1 MRLFSIRNS
10 PMLPSLW
17 PDAAVL
23 GGRMLQNIRE
33 HSQGWIAKVIIGVI
47 ILLMALTGF
56 EAIIRAGSH
65 QGAVALVNGEEIRQ
79 TDLNQAVE
87 MQRRSLAQRLGPN
100 FDPALLDEKRLRDAA
115 LKALIERELLLQD
128 AKSNKF
134 AFSEAA
140 LDQLILQTPEF
151 QVDGQFN
158 AQRFDQTIAQM
169 GYSRLQFREMLKQ
182 EMLMGQLRAGIA
194 GTGFVTDAELNAF
207 AALERQTRDFA
218 THVVKADASKVAVT
232 NDELQ
237 GYYNDHR
244 SEFMTPD
251 QVVIDYIELKKS
263 AFADK
268 AQVKQEDLQALYQS
282 ETANL
287 SEQRNAAHILIEVN
301 DKVNDEQAKA
311 KIDEIKARLD
321 KGEDFAA
328 LAKKFSQD
336 PGSANKGG
344 ELGYAGRG
352 VYDPAFEEA
361 LYGLNKGDVS
371 APVHSTFGWHLIK
384 LLGVQ
389 EAKVPSLESMKP
401 RLEAE
406 LKAREA
412 DRLFVEAI
420 RNLESAAFE
429 ASDLSQPAQEQGLK
443 VQTSK
448 PFGREGG
455 EEGVIA
461 NRQVVQAAFS
471 PEVLEDGAN
480 SNAIQL
486 DDETAVILRVKEH
499 RKPAQQSFDDVK
511 DNIRSTLTKQK
522 IAETA
527 RQQGETLIADLKAG
541 KANTIKD
548 WKVIEAATRNQEG
561 VDPVVLQQVF
571 RMNKPGDNSKPT
583 YAGVNLADGTYMVIR
598 LTGVSVPQGTFTDEE
613 KAMYRRFLSSR
624 SGQEDFAAYRRA
636 LESRAEIKNL

>member
-1 MRLFSIRNS
+1 
-10 PMLPSLW
+10 
-17 PDAAVL
+17 
-23 GGRMLQNIRE
+23 MLQNIRE
-33 HSQGWIAKVIIGVI
+33 HSQGWIAKVIIGFI

-56 EAIIRAGSH
+56 EAIIRASSH

-100 FDPALLDEKRLRDAA
+100 FDPALLDEKRLRDTA
-115 LKALIERELLLQD
+115 LKALIERELLLHD
-128 AKSNKF
+128 AKENNF
-134 AFSEAA
+134 MFSEAA
-140 LDQLILQTPEF
+140 LDQLMLQTPEF
-151 QVDGQFN
+151 QVDGKFN

-218 THVVKADASKVAVT
+218 VHTVKADAVKVSVSD
-232 NDELQ
+232 DELQ

-263 AFADK
+263 NFADK
-268 AQVKQEDLQALYQS
+268 AQIKPEDIQSLYTS
-282 ETANL
+282 ETSTL

-301 DKVNDEQAKA
+301 DKVSDEQAKT

-328 LAKKFSQD
+328 LAKQFSQD
-336 PGSANKGG
+336 PGSANKKG

-352 VYDPAFEEA
+352 VYDPAFEET
-361 LYGLNKGDVS
+361 LYGLNKGQVS
-371 APVHSTFGWHLIK
+371 SPVRSAFGWHLIK
-384 LLGVQ
+384 LLGIQ
-389 EAKVPSLESMKP
+389 EAKAPSLESMKP

-412 DRLFVEAI
+412 DRLFVEAT
-420 RNLESAAFE
+420 RNLESSAFE
-429 ASDLSQPAQEQGLK
+429 ASDLAQPAQEQGLK

-455 EEGVIA
+455 EGITA
-461 NRQVVQAAFS
+461 NRQIIQAAFS
-471 PEVLEDGAN
+471 PEVLSDGAN

-499 RKPAQQSFDDVK
+499 LKPVQQTFEQVEDP
-511 DNIRSTLTKQK
+511 IRETLTKQK
-522 IAETA
+522 MAEAT
-527 RQQGETLIADLKAG
+527 RQQGEALIADLQANKA
-541 KANTIKD
+541 APIKD
-548 WKVIEAATRNQEG
+548 WKVVEAATRNQDG
-561 VDPVVLQQVF
+561 VEPLILQRVF
-571 RMNKPGDNSKPT
+571 RMSKPADKAKPT
-583 YAGVNLADGTYMVIR
+583 YAGVNLPSGNYAVVR
-598 LTGVSVPQGTFTDEE
+598 LTGVSVPEGAFSDEE
-613 KAMYRRFLSSR
+613 KTMYRRFLSSR

-636 LESRAEIKNL
+636 LEATAEVKNL

>member
-1 MRLFSIRNS
+1 
-10 PMLPSLW
+10 
-17 PDAAVL
+17 
-23 GGRMLQNIRE
+23 MLQNIRE

-237 GYYNDHR
+237 GYYDDHR

-321 KGEDFAA
+321 RGEDFAA

-412 DRLFVEAI
+412 DRLFVDAI

-527 RQQGETLIADLKAG
+527 RQQGETLIAELKAG

-548 WKVIEAATRNQEG
+548 WKVVEAATRNQEG

-636 LESRAEIKNL
+636 LESKAEIKNL

>member
-1 MRLFSIRNS
+1 
-10 PMLPSLW
+10 
-17 PDAAVL
+17 
-23 GGRMLQNIRE
+23 MLQNIRE

-237 GYYNDHR
+237 GYYDDHR

-412 DRLFVEAI
+412 DRLFVDAT

-527 RQQGETLIADLKAG
+527 RQQGETLIADLKVG

-548 WKVIEAATRNQEG
+548 WKVVEAATRNQEG

-636 LESRAEIKNL
+636 LDSKAEIKNL

>member
-1 MRLFSIRNS
+1 
-10 PMLPSLW
+10 
-17 PDAAVL
+17 
-23 GGRMLQNIRE
+23 MLQNIRE

-237 GYYNDHR
+237 GYYDDHR

-361 LYGLNKGDVS
+361 LYGLNKEDVS

-412 DRLFVEAI
+412 DRLFVDAI

-548 WKVIEAATRNQEG
+548 WKVVEAATRNQEG

-636 LESRAEIKNL
+636 LESKAEIKNL

>member
-1 MRLFSIRNS
+1 
-10 PMLPSLW
+10 
-17 PDAAVL
+17 
-23 GGRMLQNIRE
+23 MLQNIRE

-169 GYSRLQFREMLKQ
+169 GYSRLQFRELLKQ

-237 GYYNDHR
+237 GYYDDHR

>member
-1 MRLFSIRNS
+1 
-10 PMLPSLW
+10 
-17 PDAAVL
+17 
-23 GGRMLQNIRE
+23 MLQNIRE

-237 GYYNDHR
+237 GYYDDHR

-321 KGEDFAA
+321 RGEDFAA

-412 DRLFVEAI
+412 DRLFVDAT

-455 EEGVIA
+455 EKGVIA

-548 WKVIEAATRNQEG
+548 WKVVEAATRNQEG

-636 LESRAEIKNL
+636 LESKAEIKNL

>member
-1 MRLFSIRNS
+1 
-10 PMLPSLW
+10 
-17 PDAAVL
+17 
-23 GGRMLQNIRE
+23 MLQNIRE

-237 GYYNDHR
+237 GYYDDHR

-455 EEGVIA
+455 EEGIIA

>member
-1 MRLFSIRNS
+1 
-10 PMLPSLW
+10 
-17 PDAAVL
+17 
-23 GGRMLQNIRE
+23 
-33 HSQGWIAKVIIGVI
+33 
-47 ILLMALTGF
+47 
-56 EAIIRAGSH
+56 
-65 QGAVALVNGEEIRQ
+65 
-79 TDLNQAVE
+79 
-87 MQRRSLAQRLGPN
+87 
-100 FDPALLDEKRLRDAA
+100 
-115 LKALIERELLLQD
+115 
-128 AKSNKF
+128 
-134 AFSEAA
+134 
-140 LDQLILQTPEF
+140 
-151 QVDGQFN
+151 
-158 AQRFDQTIAQM
+158 
-169 GYSRLQFREMLKQ
+169 
-182 EMLMGQLRAGIA
+182 
-194 GTGFVTDAELNAF
+194 
-207 AALERQTRDFA
+207 
-218 THVVKADASKVAVT
+218 
-232 NDELQ
+232 
-237 GYYNDHR
+237 
-244 SEFMTPD
+244 
-251 QVVIDYIELKKS
+251 
-263 AFADK
+263 
-268 AQVKQEDLQALYQS
+268 
-282 ETANL
+282 
-287 SEQRNAAHILIEVN
+287 
-301 DKVNDEQAKA
+301 
-311 KIDEIKARLD
+311 
-321 KGEDFAA
+321 
-328 LAKKFSQD
+328 
-336 PGSANKGG
+336 
-344 ELGYAGRG
+344 

-412 DRLFVEAI
+412 DRLFVEAT

-455 EEGVIA
+455 EEGIIA

-548 WKVIEAATRNQEG
+548 WKVVEAATRNQEG

-636 LESRAEIKNL
+636 LESKAEIKNL

>member
-1 MRLFSIRNS
+1 
-10 PMLPSLW
+10 
-17 PDAAVL
+17 
-23 GGRMLQNIRE
+23 MLQNIRE

-237 GYYNDHR
+237 GYYDDHR

-301 DKVNDEQAKA
+301 DQVNDEQAKA

-361 LYGLNKGDVS
+361 LYGLSKGDVS

-412 DRLFVEAI
+412 DRLFVDAT

-461 NRQVVQAAFS
+461 NRQVIQAAFS

-548 WKVIEAATRNQEG
+548 WKVVEAATRNQEG

-636 LESRAEIKNL
+636 LESKAEIKNL

>member
-1 MRLFSIRNS
+1 
-10 PMLPSLW
+10 
-17 PDAAVL
+17 
-23 GGRMLQNIRE
+23 MLQNIRE

-237 GYYNDHR
+237 GYYDDHR

-361 LYGLNKGDVS
+361 LYGLNKEDVS

-412 DRLFVEAI
+412 DRLFVDAI

-455 EEGVIA
+455 EEGFIA

-499 RKPAQQSFDDVK
+499 RKPAQQSFHDVK

-527 RQQGETLIADLKAG
+527 RQQGETLIADLKAS

-548 WKVIEAATRNQEG
+548 WKVVEAATRNQEG

-636 LESRAEIKNL
+636 LESKAEIKNL

>member
-1 MRLFSIRNS
+1 
-10 PMLPSLW
+10 
-17 PDAAVL
+17 
-23 GGRMLQNIRE
+23 MLQNIRE

-237 GYYNDHR
+237 GYYDDHR

-361 LYGLNKGDVS
+361 LYGLNKGGVS

-548 WKVIEAATRNQEG
+548 WKVVEAATRNQEG

-636 LESRAEIKNL
+636 LESKAEIKNL

>member
-1 MRLFSIRNS
+1 
-10 PMLPSLW
+10 
-17 PDAAVL
+17 
-23 GGRMLQNIRE
+23 MLQNIRE

-237 GYYNDHR
+237 GYYDDHR

-251 QVVIDYIELKKS
+251 QVVIDYIELEKS

-412 DRLFVEAI
+412 DRLFVDAI

-455 EEGVIA
+455 EEGIIA

-548 WKVIEAATRNQEG
+548 WKVVEAATRNQEG

-636 LESRAEIKNL
+636 LESKAEIKNL

>member
-1 MRLFSIRNS
+1 
-10 PMLPSLW
+10 
-17 PDAAVL
+17 
-23 GGRMLQNIRE
+23 MLQNIRE

-237 GYYNDHR
+237 GYYDDHR

-412 DRLFVEAI
+412 DRLFVDAT

-548 WKVIEAATRNQEG
+548 WKVVEAATRNQEG

-636 LESRAEIKNL
+636 LESKAEIKNL

>member
-1 MRLFSIRNS
+1 
-10 PMLPSLW
+10 
-17 PDAAVL
+17 
-23 GGRMLQNIRE
+23 MLQNIRE

-237 GYYNDHR
+237 GYYDDHR

>member
-1 MRLFSIRNS
+1 MQPF
-10 PMLPSLW
+10 W
-17 PDAAVL
+17 

-237 GYYNDHR
+237 GYYDDHR

>member
-1 MRLFSIRNS
+1 
-10 PMLPSLW
+10 
-17 PDAAVL
+17 
-23 GGRMLQNIRE
+23 MLQNIRE

>member
-1 MRLFSIRNS
+1 
-10 PMLPSLW
+10 
-17 PDAAVL
+17 
-23 GGRMLQNIRE
+23 MLQNIRE

-237 GYYNDHR
+237 GYYDDHR

-321 KGEDFAA
+321 RGEDFAA

-412 DRLFVEAI
+412 DRLFVDAT

-541 KANTIKD
+541 KANSIKD
-548 WKVIEAATRNQEG
+548 WKVVEAATRNQEG

-636 LESRAEIKNL
+636 LESKAEIKNL

>member
-1 MRLFSIRNS
+1 
-10 PMLPSLW
+10 
-17 PDAAVL
+17 
-23 GGRMLQNIRE
+23 MLQNIRE

-237 GYYNDHR
+237 GYYDDHR

-321 KGEDFAA
+321 RGEDFAA

-412 DRLFVEAI
+412 DRLFVDAT

-548 WKVIEAATRNQEG
+548 WKVIEAATRSQEG

>member
-1 MRLFSIRNS
+1 
-10 PMLPSLW
+10 
-17 PDAAVL
+17 
-23 GGRMLQNIRE
+23 MLQNIRE

-237 GYYNDHR
+237 GYYDDHR

-412 DRLFVEAI
+412 DRLFVDAI

-455 EEGVIA
+455 EEGIIA

-548 WKVIEAATRNQEG
+548 WKVVEAATRNQEG

-624 SGQEDFAAYRRA
+624 SGQENFAAYRRA
-636 LESRAEIKNL
+636 LESKAEIKNL

>member
-1 MRLFSIRNS
+1 
-10 PMLPSLW
+10 
-17 PDAAVL
+17 
-23 GGRMLQNIRE
+23 MLQNIRE

-65 QGAVALVNGEEIRQ
+65 KGAVALVNGEEIRQ

-237 GYYNDHR
+237 GYYDDHR

-321 KGEDFAA
+321 RGEDFAA

-412 DRLFVEAI
+412 DRLFVDAT

-548 WKVIEAATRNQEG
+548 WKVVEAATRNQEG

-636 LESRAEIKNL
+636 LESKAEIKNL

>member
-1 MRLFSIRNS
+1 
-10 PMLPSLW
+10 
-17 PDAAVL
+17 
-23 GGRMLQNIRE
+23 MLQNIRE

-237 GYYNDHR
+237 GYYDDHR

-412 DRLFVEAI
+412 DRLFVDAI

-548 WKVIEAATRNQEG
+548 WKVVEAATRNQEG

-636 LESRAEIKNL
+636 LESKAEIKNL

>member
-1 MRLFSIRNS
+1 
-10 PMLPSLW
+10 
-17 PDAAVL
+17 
-23 GGRMLQNIRE
+23 MLQNIRE

-237 GYYNDHR
+237 GYYDDHR

-412 DRLFVEAI
+412 DRLFVDAT

-455 EEGVIA
+455 EKGVIA

-548 WKVIEAATRNQEG
+548 WKVVEAATRNQEG

-636 LESRAEIKNL
+636 LESKAEIKNL

>member
-1 MRLFSIRNS
+1 
-10 PMLPSLW
+10 
-17 PDAAVL
+17 
-23 GGRMLQNIRE
+23 MLQNIRE

-237 GYYNDHR
+237 GYYDDHR

-412 DRLFVEAI
+412 DRLFVDAT

-541 KANTIKD
+541 KANMIKD
-548 WKVIEAATRNQEG
+548 WKVVEAATRNQEG

-598 LTGVSVPQGTFTDEE
+598 LTGASVPQGTFTDEE

-636 LESRAEIKNL
+636 LESKAEIKNL

>member
-1 MRLFSIRNS
+1 
-10 PMLPSLW
+10 
-17 PDAAVL
+17 
-23 GGRMLQNIRE
+23 MLQNIRE

-237 GYYNDHR
+237 GYYDDHR

-321 KGEDFAA
+321 RGEDFAA

-412 DRLFVEAI
+412 DRLFVDAT

-455 EEGVIA
+455 EEGIIA

-541 KANTIKD
+541 KANSIKD
-548 WKVIEAATRNQEG
+548 WKVVEAATRNQEG

-636 LESRAEIKNL
+636 LESKAEIKNL

>member
-1 MRLFSIRNS
+1 
-10 PMLPSLW
+10 
-17 PDAAVL
+17 
-23 GGRMLQNIRE
+23 MLQNIRE

-237 GYYNDHR
+237 GYYDDHR

-321 KGEDFAA
+321 RGEDFAA

-412 DRLFVEAI
+412 DRLFVDAT

-548 WKVIEAATRNQEG
+548 WKVVEAATRNQEG

-636 LESRAEIKNL
+636 LESKAEIKNL

>member
-1 MRLFSIRNS
+1 
-10 PMLPSLW
+10 
-17 PDAAVL
+17 
-23 GGRMLQNIRE
+23 MLQNIRE

-237 GYYNDHR
+237 GYYDDHR

-336 PGSANKGG
+336 PGSANKSG

-412 DRLFVEAI
+412 DRLFVDAI

-541 KANTIKD
+541 KANSIKD
-548 WKVIEAATRNQEG
+548 WKVVEAATRNQEG

-571 RMNKPGDNSKPT
+571 RMNKPGDSSKPT

-636 LESRAEIKNL
+636 LESKAEIKNL

>member
-1 MRLFSIRNS
+1 
-10 PMLPSLW
+10 
-17 PDAAVL
+17 
-23 GGRMLQNIRE
+23 MLQNIRE

-237 GYYNDHR
+237 GYYDDHR

-412 DRLFVEAI
+412 DRLFVDAI

-541 KANTIKD
+541 KANSIKD
-548 WKVIEAATRNQEG
+548 WKVVEAATRNQEG

-636 LESRAEIKNL
+636 LESKAEIKNL

>member
-1 MRLFSIRNS
+1 
-10 PMLPSLW
+10 
-17 PDAAVL
+17 
-23 GGRMLQNIRE
+23 MLQNIRE

-237 GYYNDHR
+237 GYYDDHR

-321 KGEDFAA
+321 RGEDFAA

-412 DRLFVEAI
+412 DRLFVDAI

-541 KANTIKD
+541 KANSIKD
-548 WKVIEAATRNQEG
+548 WKVVEAATRNQEG

-636 LESRAEIKNL
+636 LESKAEIKNL

>member
-1 MRLFSIRNS
+1 
-10 PMLPSLW
+10 
-17 PDAAVL
+17 
-23 GGRMLQNIRE
+23 MLQNIRE

-237 GYYNDHR
+237 GYYDDHR

-251 QVVIDYIELKKS
+251 QVLIDYIELKKS

-412 DRLFVEAI
+412 DRLFVDAI

-541 KANTIKD
+541 KANSIKD
-548 WKVIEAATRNQEG
+548 WKVVEAATRNQEG

-636 LESRAEIKNL
+636 LESKAEIKDL

>member
-1 MRLFSIRNS
+1 
-10 PMLPSLW
+10 
-17 PDAAVL
+17 
-23 GGRMLQNIRE
+23 MLQNIRE

-237 GYYNDHR
+237 GYYDDHR

-361 LYGLNKGDVS
+361 LYGLNKEDVS

-548 WKVIEAATRNQEG
+548 WKVVEAATRNQEG

-636 LESRAEIKNL
+636 LESKAEIKNL

>member
-1 MRLFSIRNS
+1 
-10 PMLPSLW
+10 
-17 PDAAVL
+17 
-23 GGRMLQNIRE
+23 MLQNIRE

-237 GYYNDHR
+237 GYYDDHR

-548 WKVIEAATRNQEG
+548 WKVVEAATRNQEG

-636 LESRAEIKNL
+636 LESKAEIKNL